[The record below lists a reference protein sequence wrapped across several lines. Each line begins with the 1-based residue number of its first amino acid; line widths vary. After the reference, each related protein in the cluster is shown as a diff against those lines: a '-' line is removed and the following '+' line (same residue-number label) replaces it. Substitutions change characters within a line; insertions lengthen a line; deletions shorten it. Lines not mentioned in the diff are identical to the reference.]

1 MPACCFRRNKIDKVK
16 GRFWV
21 RKKPQ
26 LGFWERL
33 ATAARKQSGHKIT
46 FPKNFCHFNN
56 NFYSKEFNANR

>member
-21 RKKPQ
+21 RKKPL

-33 ATAARKQSGHKIT
+33 ATAARKQPGHKIT
-46 FPKNFCHFNN
+46 FPKKFVILIII
-56 NFYSKEFNANR
+56 FYSKEFNANR